1 MFTLSSDCP
10 ADAVIA
16 LIKGSYI
23 TAMASL
29 ALLQLH
35 LLLSIA
41 WHALRHGGVASWAF
55 WNGRTGW
62 WVGMGRIRLAEERRE
77 AGEKV

>member
-1 MFTLSSDCP
+1 MF
-10 ADAVIA
+10 ADALSA

-23 TAMASL
+23 TAMVAL

-55 WNGRTGW
+55 WNGKTGW
-62 WVGMGRIRLAEERRE
+62 WVGMGRIRLVEELRE
-77 AGEKV
+77 ANVKV